1 MDLRRSPGAQG
12 KLRNMGFFEAI
23 KVALQSLWANKMRTV
38 LTTIGVTISVSSVIA
53 VITLSNGAK
62 MFVVKKILS
71 HGSDTLTVTRL
82 PAVIFSGEE
91 YLKFN
96 KRKDITYDDYLYLKQ
111 SCTRCLTIGAQLSS
125 SGTVVNGK
133 QSSTNTGI
141 TGWTASMLEIE
152 DLNVVEGRVL
162 TPMDDNMG
170 THDIVVGYDI
180 VDNLLPNIDP
190 IGQEIRVD
198 GEMYTIV
205 GVGERKGEIFG
216 QSEDNYVDMPLSTYL
231 HTHGEHQSLDIS
243 AKAGSAPGAL
253 ENLTDEVRALMRSRR
268 HDVTGGDDSFSI
280 QTNDTFISLFNQIT
294 GMFATVII
302 GIASISLVVGG
313 VVIMN
318 IMLVSVTERTREIGI
333 RKALGAKRQDV
344 LLQFLIESAGMALLG
359 GFFGIV
365 LGVSVAE
372 AVTHIVGFP
381 SAVALWSVLLGLFV
395 ALSVGIFFGVYP
407 AHKAAILDP
416 IVALRAE
423 L

>member
-1 MDLRRSPGAQG
+1 MQFG
-12 KLRNMGFFEAI
+12 EAI

-38 LTTIGVTISVSSVIA
+38 LTTIGVVISVSSVIA

-82 PAVIFSGEE
+82 PSVIFSGEE
-91 YLKFN
+91 YVKYN
-96 KRKDITYDDYLYLKQ
+96 KRKHITYDDYLYLKQ
-111 SCTRCLTIGAQLSS
+111 TCTRCLTIGAAVSS
-125 SGTVVNGK
+125 SGRVVSGK
-133 QSSTNTGI
+133 QSTTNTSVN
-141 TGWTASMLEIE
+141 GWTSNMVEIE
-152 DLNVVEGRVL
+152 DLNVVEGRTL
-162 TPMDDNMG
+162 TPMDDEMG
-170 THDIVVGYDI
+170 THDVVVGYDI
-180 VDNLLPNIDP
+180 VDNLLPNMDP
-190 IGQEIRVD
+190 IGKEVRVD
-198 GEMYTIV
+198 GEVYTIV
-205 GVGERKGEIFG
+205 GVGERKGEVFG

-231 HTHGEHQSLDIS
+231 HTHGEHQSVEIS

-253 ENLTDEVRALMRSRR
+253 DNLIDEVRALMRARR
-268 HDVTGGDDSFSI
+268 HDLTGQEDSFTI

-294 GMFATVII
+294 GMFASVII

-333 RKALGAKRQDV
+333 RKALGARRNDV
-344 LLQFLIESAGMALLG
+344 MLQFLIESAAMALLG

-365 LGVSVAE
+365 LGVGVAE
-372 AVTHIVGFP
+372 GVTSIVGFP
-381 SAVALWSVLLGLFV
+381 SAVAVWSVLLGLFV

-407 AHKAAILDP
+407 ARKAALLDP